1 MFTEDEKY
9 LLLTASKSTDRL
21 NLIFFADMTLPQNKA
36 LNQSIE
42 FKQLIDEWIGG
53 FNLITSKG
61 HLFYFS
67 TNFKAPKQR
76 IV

>member
-21 NLIFFADMTLPQNKA
+21 NLIFFADMTLPKNKA

-42 FKQLIDEWIGG
+42 FKPMIDEWIGG

-61 HLFYFS
+61 SLFYFS
-67 TNFKAPKQR
+67 TNFKAPK
-76 IV
+76 